1 MVIILGL
8 GFTGS
13 RLARRLLRGVLQ
25 LPGVLRKDVDV
36 FAAVRGTERFRGLAD
51 SGLRLT
57 ELAATMPLPRNAIVA
72 HLIPPLPQP
81 ENSALRDTILK
92 LAPERVVYVSS
103 TGVYGSQTEVDSD
116 TPADPNDERGRLRL
130 EEERW
135 IASGPWTS
143 LILRAAAIYGP
154 GRGVH
159 AALREGKMPRGVA
172 SGIVSRIHVED
183 LAALLEAG
191 LFADLQGAWPVADD
205 APCSSAEIA
214 AWCIESGCAQYPR
227 LEAVS
232 EYRNV
237 AKPIAGRKVNGG
249 RIRQLLGVELKYPSW
264 QLGVEASIAE
274 EKATE
279 EEAVKRQDL
288 R

>member
-25 LPGVLRKDVDV
+25 KRVEV
-36 FAAVRGTERFRGLAD
+36 FAAVRGTERFRELAD
-51 SGLRLT
+51 SGVRLA
-57 ELAATMPLPRNAIVA
+57 ELAETIPLPRNAILA
-72 HLIPPLPQP
+72 HLIPPLPEP
-81 ENSALRDTILK
+81 ENAALRETILK
-92 LAPERVVYVSS
+92 LAPKRVVYVSS
-103 TGVYGSQTEVDSD
+103 TGVYGSQTEVGWD
-116 TPADPNDERGRLRL
+116 TPAEPNDERGRLRL

-159 AALREGKMPRGVA
+159 VALREGKMPRGAA

-214 AWCIESGCAQYPR
+214 AWGIESGHARYPR
-227 LEAVS
+227 PEAVG
-232 EYRNV
+232 EYRNAV
-237 AKPIAGRKVNGG
+237 KPIAGRKVNGG
-249 RIRQLLGVELKYPSW
+249 KVRELLGVELKYPSW
-264 QLGVEASIAE
+264 QAGIEASIAE
-274 EKATE
+274 EKTARE
-279 EEAVKRQDL
+279 KAVR

>member
-13 RLARRLLRGVLQ
+13 RLARRLRRGVLH
-25 LPGVLRKDVDV
+25 KDVEV
-36 FAAVRGTERFRGLAD
+36 FAAVRDTQRFRELAD
-51 SGLRLT
+51 SGVRLA
-57 ELAATMPLPRNAIVA
+57 ELAETTPLPRNAILA
-72 HLIPPLPQP
+72 HLIPPLPEP
-81 ENSALRDTILK
+81 ENAALREAILK
-92 LAPERVVYVSS
+92 LLPNRVVYVSS
-103 TGVYGSQTEVDSD
+103 TGVYGGQTDVDWD
-116 TPADPNDERGRLRL
+116 TPAGPNDERGRLRL

-135 IASGPWTS
+135 IASGPWSS

-159 AALREGKMPRGVA
+159 AALREGKMPRGAA

-191 LFADLQGAWPVADD
+191 LFADLQGAWPVADE

-214 AWCIESGCAQYPR
+214 AWCIKSGRAQYPPR
-227 LEAVS
+227 ECLS
-232 EYRNV
+232 ESGN
-237 AKPIAGRKVNGG
+237 AGKPIAGRKVNGG

-264 QLGVEASIAE
+264 QLGIEASFAE
-274 EKATE
+274 EQKAE
-279 EEAVKRQDL
+279 EEAVKWPYSP
-288 R
+288 